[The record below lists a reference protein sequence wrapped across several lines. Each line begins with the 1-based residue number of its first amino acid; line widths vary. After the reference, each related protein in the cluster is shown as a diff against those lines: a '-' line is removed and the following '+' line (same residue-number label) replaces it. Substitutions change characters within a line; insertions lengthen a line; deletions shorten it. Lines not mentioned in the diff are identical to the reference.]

1 MVWELRLSFQQ
12 FIDAKVG
19 SWNYPWIFATLQVA
33 ICKGLLVFFVW
44 ELVNP

>member
-19 SWNYPWIFATLQVA
+19 SWNFERFTCRVKHEGEGIIEIRACEVKA
-33 ICKGLLVFFVW
+33 KH
-44 ELVNP
+44 